1 MRGVACANC
10 PSGFLICQKTCGR
23 YGNSDILDLGSGS
36 AAYAW
41 PATVLVDELDTNHFS
56 IKSYARGPL
65 VAATVLAHENCRV
78 SIVKKITGE
87 VWQLH
92 NEFAGDVGMTVGGDK
107 NAEARRSEQRR
118 HELLRRFGAPQAR
131 MTSPV
136 LLFCRTVSAR
146 TSLPEPCS

>member
-1 MRGVACANC
+1 MLRGERLH
-10 PSGFLICQKTCGR
+10 FGR
-23 YGNSDILDLGSGS
+23 TPNRAGLGLSRLPLSQSHAG
-36 AAYAW
+36 AAA
-41 PATVLVDELDTNHFS
+41 VLVDEFDTNHFS
-56 IKSYARGPL
+56 IKSYVGPL